1 MIKLDEHIMID
12 KTLCE
17 RLEFGLEIRQ
27 KDKAML
33 LWNICPGV
41 PYNNTPAYVPAKCFY
56 PQLAIHPALT
66 RGLLSHS

>member
-33 LWNICPGV
+33 LWNIFPGIL
-41 PYNNTPAYVPAKCFY
+41 YNTPAYVPAKCLY
-56 PQLAIHPALT
+56 PQLAIRPALT
-66 RGLLSHS
+66 QGLLSHS